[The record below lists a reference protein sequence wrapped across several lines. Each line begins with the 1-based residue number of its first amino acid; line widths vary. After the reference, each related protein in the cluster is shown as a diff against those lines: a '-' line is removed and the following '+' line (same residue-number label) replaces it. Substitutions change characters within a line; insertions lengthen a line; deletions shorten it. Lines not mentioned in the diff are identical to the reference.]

1 VVHHSTA
8 VLVRKGDR
16 VNAAEQE
23 APIEGPKP
31 ISISISAHDVQALY
45 TCGTNPDAYN
55 QLLLAA
61 LKDAGGPV
69 EGILHL
75 RLATGKLCKLK
86 DKALEPQDAFTYLW
100 ISDAYVAA
108 IAQGGNA

>member
-1 VVHHSTA
+1 M
-8 VLVRKGDR
+8 
-16 VNAAEQE
+16 NAAEQEAPIE

-31 ISISISAHDVQALY
+31 ISVSISANDIRMLFA
-45 TCGTNPDAYN
+45 CGTNPDAYN

-75 RLATGKLCKLK
+75 RLAHGKLCKLK
-86 DKALEPQDAFTYLW
+86 DKALEPQDAFTYVWLPE
-100 ISDAYVAA
+100 AYVAA